1 MGFIL
6 ESKDYCILSKDGL
19 QVINIGSG
27 DARDVFDVNM
37 EVRKIHPLGSVLH
50 LKLEETNHVMFRNQF
65 YDNRRICI

>member
-1 MGFIL
+1 M
-6 ESKDYCILSKDGL
+6 LSKDGL

-27 DARDVFDVNM
+27 DARDVYDVNM

-50 LKLEETNHVMFRNQF
+50 LKLEDSNHVLFRNQF